1 MSLANALKL
10 EFRLASHLIGSHDYR
25 EGVAARIA
33 GNGREPDWQ
42 PATLAGVD
50 DEAIERLFTTPA
62 EDELEFKE
70 LDSRPVIG
78 GNPPR
83 SPKLNARISCNLKR
97 LA

>member
-42 PATLAGVD
+42 PATLVGVD

-62 EDELEFKE
+62 EDELKFKE
-70 LDSRPVIG
+70 LAPG
-78 GNPPR
+78 
-83 SPKLNARISCNLKR
+83 L
-97 LA
+97 